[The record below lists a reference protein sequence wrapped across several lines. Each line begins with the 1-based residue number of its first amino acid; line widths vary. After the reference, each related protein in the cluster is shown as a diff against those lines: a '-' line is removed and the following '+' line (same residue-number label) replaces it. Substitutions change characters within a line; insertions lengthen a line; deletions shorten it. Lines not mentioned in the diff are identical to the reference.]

1 MKKAFIATMIL
12 LLVSVVVA
20 ASWDDVPDNK
30 KTELRI
36 YSYDNSLELTIRMYL
51 VTLQNLTLLI
61 AKPGEES
68 AKTIE
73 DFIVAVNNKWPGQ
86 KALMVAVIPNGTQ
99 YFFPWDLAF
108 TQGTSQYDVKGEGYE
123 PITDSFTSGQLR
135 EGVVA
140 MGVIAIPKDIDL
152 TNTFRIWYN
161 DTYTV
166 MPALQNT
173 Q

>member
-1 MKKAFIATMIL
+1 
-12 LLVSVVVA
+12 
-20 ASWDDVPDNK
+20 
-30 KTELRI
+30 
-36 YSYDNSLELTIRMYL
+36 MYL
-51 VTLQNLTLLI
+51 VTLQNVTLLA
-61 AKPGEES
+61 AKPGEEL
-68 AKTIE
+68 AE
-73 DFIVAVNNKWPGQ
+73 DIMNFVVAVKKKWPEQ
-86 KALMVAVIPNGTQ
+86 EALTVAVIPNGTQ

-108 TQGTSQYDVKGEGYE
+108 TQGTRQYNVESGDYV

-140 MGVIAIPKDIDL
+140 LAVIAIPKGIDL
-152 TNTFRIWYN
+152 SKKFRIWYN